1 MNRINI
7 SSGSPWEDSF
17 GYSRAVKIENHVYVS
32 GTTAFNDKGTIV
44 GIDNMYEQTK
54 QVYLNIEQALLKA
67 KSSLD
72 KVIRV
77 RIFVTDI
84 SQWQDVGRAHHD
96 LFKNIKPAATLVE
109 VTKLLTPE
117 MLVEIEVDAYI

>member
-17 GYSRAVKIENHVYVS
+17 GYSRAVKVDNNVYVS
-32 GTTAFNDKGTIV
+32 GTTAFNDNGTITGV
-44 GIDNMYEQTK
+44 NNMYQQTK
-54 QVYLNIEQALLKA
+54 QVYKNIEQALLQA
-67 KSSLD
+67 NSSLD

-84 SQWQDVGRAHHD
+84 SLWQEVGKAHHE

>member
-17 GYSRAVKIENHVYVS
+17 GYSRAVKINNNVYVS
-32 GTTAFNDKGTIV
+32 GTTAFNEEGTITGV
-44 GIDNMYEQTK
+44 NDMYQQTK
-54 QVYLNIEQALLKA
+54 QVYKNIAQALHEA

-77 RIFVTDI
+77 RICVTDI
-84 SQWQDVGRAHHD
+84 SQWQEVGRAHHE

-109 VTKLLTPE
+109 VTKLLTSE
-117 MLVEIEVDAYI
+117 MLVEIEVDAYV

>member
-1 MNRINI
+1 MSI
-7 SSGSPWEDSF
+7 PP
-17 GYSRAVKIENHVYVS
+17 RAVKIENHVYVS

-84 SQWQDVGRAHHD
+84 SQWQDVGRARHD
-96 LFKNIKPAATLVE
+96 LFKNIKPSATLVE

-117 MLVEIEVDAYI
+117 MLVEIEVDAYV